1 MNKKFRDE
9 SKTIPL
15 QGLGVYSY
23 SETIHYLYDRLPVFH
38 QIGGAAYKPGLE
50 NTIRL
55 MNALNNPQNSFK
67 TIHIA
72 GTNGKGSVSHMLA
85 AILQEA
91 GYNTGLYTSPHL
103 VDFRERIRVN
113 GKMIEQQYV
122 VDFVEQNKDLFDE
135 IEPSFFEATM
145 AMAFNYFAFKN
156 VDVAIIEVGLGG
168 RLDSTNIIQPE
179 LSVITN
185 ISFDHVGFLGDTLD
199 KIAFEK
205 AGIIKNNTPVVI
217 GEALPETRPVFVS
230 KAENENAPIYFAE
243 ELIQVLFKSG
253 ENDKMIVSTSDNR
266 NFTVGLTGNYQ
277 LKNIA
282 TTLISIEQLK
292 LLDFKISDVSLQSG
306 LENVVKLTEL
316 QGRWQVIQQSPKVVA
331 DTGHNV
337 AGITYVVEQLKNE
350 LFKTL
355 HFVIGMVN
363 DKDINAVLSLL
374 PKNAMYYFTQA
385 NVQRA
390 QPAIALKDMAEKFEL
405 NGRAYNSVKEAVETA
420 IQNAKPN
427 DLVFIGG
434 SNFVVG
440 EALNC
445 FI

>member
-1 MNKKFRDE
+1 M
-9 SKTIPL
+9 
-15 QGLGVYSY
+15 SY
-23 SETIHYLYDRLPVFH
+23 SETIQYLYHRLPVFH

-50 NTIRL
+50 NTILL
-55 MNALNNPQNSFK
+55 MNALNNPQNNFK

-85 AILQEA
+85 AIMQEA
-91 GYNTGLYTSPHL
+91 GYKTGLYTSPHL
-103 VDFRERIRVN
+103 IDFRERIRIN
-113 GKMIEQQYV
+113 GEMIEQQYV
-122 VDFVEQNKDLFDE
+122 VDFIEQNKHLFDE

-156 VDVAIIEVGLGG
+156 IDVAIIEVGLGG

-185 ISFDHVGFLGDTLD
+185 ISFDHVGFLGDTLE

-205 AGIIKNNTPVVI
+205 AGIIKKHTPVVI

-230 KAENENAPIYFAE
+230 KAEFENAPVYFAE
-243 ELIQVLFKSG
+243 ELLQVSLKNR
-253 ENDKMIVSTSDNR
+253 ENDKMIVSTSDKR

-282 TTLISIEQLK
+282 TTLISVEQLK
-292 LLDFKISDVSLQSG
+292 SLNFKISDVSLQNG
-306 LENVVKLTEL
+306 FENVVKLTGL
-316 QGRWQVIQQSPKVVA
+316 KGRWQVVQQSPKVVA

-337 AGITYVVEQLKNE
+337 AGISFVVEQLKNE
-350 LFKTL
+350 SFKTL
-355 HFVIGMVN
+355 HFVFGMVN
-363 DKDINAVLSLL
+363 DKEITSVLNLL
-374 PKNAMYYFTQA
+374 PKNAIYYFTQA
-385 NVQRA
+385 NIQRA
-390 QPAIALKDMAEKFEL
+390 LPSLELKEMAEKFEL
-405 NGRAYNSVKEAVETA
+405 NGNAYDSVNEAVKSAVQIAE
-420 IQNAKPN
+420 PS
-427 DLVFIGG
+427 DLIFIGG

>member
-350 LFKTL
+350 LFITL